1 MGVSPACISAVKAA
15 SGDQLTDA
23 EARALIERMEAR
35 KLAIEAEGKLDDI
48 NAKMMEL
55 ARADAEADKIAAALA
70 RKHAA
75 LSAMRYNERIGHIDT
90 LLRDGVPYQKAILAV
105 LEGTTRNVA
114 RGRESVGRAKL
125 AYEARWLGGMMGR
138 LQREVPAFDGLM
150 RDKQFLGDVVRE
162 MHQINRDGGRPGVT
176 GNEDA
181 KKAAAILADTAE
193 RTRRDLNRQGAAI
206 GKLDGWAGPQRHS
219 QPKAMKAGQD
229 AWVAETADLLDLE
242 RTFPDLTRAEA
253 HDVLGQIWENIVAGR
268 VPDEIGAAKGRK
280 VPANV
285 AKALGK
291 SRVLHFKDPDAWLA
305 YNARYGEGH
314 VVDGIVTYLRRA
326 AMTAAQMKVLGP
338 NPEATM
344 DRLLRHYERQARRD
358 TKLTQK
364 QRAAAGDAL
373 ANGRDPTSNG
383 AIVSAMAE
391 ASGMTLVPNHVTAAR
406 YMSGF
411 RAVQSMAKLGAA
423 VVSSVSD
430 LASRASAMKYQGKSL
445 TRSYAEQFGDLIN
458 GRGNA
463 EQKELAYMLGEGFDG
478 PLDMMVGPYWSED
491 APMGKMHKL
500 QSMFFKLS
508 GLTWWTDSMKASQ
521 ARMVSNWMAR
531 NSDRAFGDLPSGY
544 RAVMMQQGITPAE
557 WDAIRATKFALGDGR
572 EYITPDRVAGISD
585 ATMAGLVGDR
595 LDAAKTDAARARIID
610 DARFDLGMKLQGF
623 ISDEV
628 GFGVIEPDAASR
640 RFLLRGTRPGTVA
653 GEALRFI
660 AQFKGFPIAFA
671 QRVGGRA
678 VMGAVGETALERSLH
693 RAGHIGAL
701 QAGMFVAGYMAM
713 TAKDFARGYGP
724 RDPDKKETI
733 AAAMMQGGGMGIY
746 GDFLFAQTSRFGS
759 GVLETVAG
767 PGIGAAADAI
777 TLAMKLRDGDAKAGE
792 TLNFALQNT
801 PFINLFWTR
810 PALDFL
816 ILNEL
821 RDGLSPGFLA
831 RQTANRRNDYGQ
843 VRWHDPVGADLF

>member
-1 MGVSPACISAVKAA
+1 MGVSPACINAVKAA

-48 NAKMMEL
+48 NAKLMEL
-55 ARADAEADKIAAALA
+55 ARADAEAEQIAAALA

-75 LSAMRYNERIGHIDT
+75 LSALRYNERIGHIDT

-105 LEGTTRNVA
+105 FEGTTRNVA

-125 AYEARWLGGMMGR
+125 AYEGRWIGHMMGR
-138 LQREVPAFDGLM
+138 MQREVPAFDGLM
-150 RDKQFLGDVVRE
+150 RDRQFLDDVVRE
-162 MHQINRDGGRPGVT
+162 MHQINRDGGRPGVS
-176 GNEDA
+176 GNDDA
-181 KKAAAILADTAE
+181 AKAAAILADVAE
-193 RTRRDLNRQGAAI
+193 RSRRDLNKQGAAI

-229 AWVAETADLLDLE
+229 VWVAEIADLLDLE

-268 VPDEIGAAKGRK
+268 VPDEVGAAKGRK

-291 SRVLHFKDPDAWLA
+291 SRVLHFKSPDDWLA
-305 YNARYGEGH
+305 YNAKYGEGH
-314 VVDGIVTYLRRA
+314 VVDGIVTHLRRG

-358 TKLTQK
+358 KSLTPK
-364 QRAAAGDAL
+364 QRAATGDAL
-373 ANGRDPTSNG
+373 ANGRDPSSNG

-411 RAVQSMAKLGAA
+411 RAVQSMAKLGGA
-423 VVSSVSD
+423 VISSVSD
-430 LASRASAMKYQGKSL
+430 LVSRASAMKYQGKSL
-445 TRSYAEQFGDLIN
+445 TRSYADQFRDLIN

-491 APMGKMHKL
+491 APMGRMHKL
-500 QSMFFKLS
+500 QSWFFRLS
-508 GLTWWTDSMKASQ
+508 GLTWWTDSMRASQ
-521 ARMVSNWMAR
+521 ARMLSNWMAR
-531 NSDRAFGDLPSGY
+531 NSDKSFADLPSGY

-557 WDAIRATKFALGDGR
+557 WDAVRATKFALGDGR
-572 EYITPDRVAGISD
+572 EYITPDRVSAIPGMS
-585 ATMAGLVGDR
+585 
-595 LDAAKTDAARARIID
+595 D
-610 DARFDLGMKLQGF
+610 DARFDLEMKLRGF

-628 GFGVIEPDAASR
+628 GFGIIEPDAASR

-660 AQFKGFPIAFA
+660 AQFKGFPVAFA

-678 VMGAVGETALERSLH
+678 IMGAVGETPLERNLH
-693 RAGHIGAL
+693 RVAHIGSL

-713 TAKDFARGYGP
+713 TAKDFARGFGP
-724 RDPDKKETI
+724 RDPEKKETVL
-733 AAAMMQGGGMGIY
+733 AAMMQGGGLGIY
-746 GDFLFAQTSRFGS
+746 GDFLFGQTSRFGS

-801 PFINLFWTR
+801 PFINLFYAR

-821 RDGLSPGFLA
+821 RDALSPGFLA
-831 RQTANRRNDYGQ
+831 RQAANRRRDYGQ
-843 VRWHDPVGADLF
+843 VRWADPIGADLF

>member
-1 MGVSPACISAVKAA
+1 
-15 SGDQLTDA
+15 
-23 EARALIERMEAR
+23 
-35 KLAIEAEGKLDDI
+35 
-48 NAKMMEL
+48 
-55 ARADAEADKIAAALA
+55 
-70 RKHAA
+70 
-75 LSAMRYNERIGHIDT
+75 
-90 LLRDGVPYQKAILAV
+90 
-105 LEGTTRNVA
+105 
-114 RGRESVGRAKL
+114 
-125 AYEARWLGGMMGR
+125 
-138 LQREVPAFDGLM
+138 
-150 RDKQFLGDVVRE
+150 
-162 MHQINRDGGRPGVT
+162 
-176 GNEDA
+176 
-181 KKAAAILADTAE
+181 
-193 RTRRDLNRQGAAI
+193 
-206 GKLDGWAGPQRHS
+206 
-219 QPKAMKAGQD
+219 
-229 AWVAETADLLDLE
+229 
-242 RTFPDLTRAEA
+242 
-253 HDVLGQIWENIVAGR
+253 
-268 VPDEIGAAKGRK
+268 
-280 VPANV
+280 
-285 AKALGK
+285 
-291 SRVLHFKDPDAWLA
+291 
-305 YNARYGEGH
+305 
-314 VVDGIVTYLRRA
+314 
-326 AMTAAQMKVLGP
+326 
-338 NPEATM
+338 
-344 DRLLRHYERQARRD
+344 
-358 TKLTQK
+358 
-364 QRAAAGDAL
+364 
-373 ANGRDPTSNG
+373 
-383 AIVSAMAE
+383 
-391 ASGMTLVPNHVTAAR
+391 
-406 YMSGF
+406 
-411 RAVQSMAKLGAA
+411 
-423 VVSSVSD
+423 
-430 LASRASAMKYQGKSL
+430 
-445 TRSYAEQFGDLIN
+445 
-458 GRGNA
+458 
-463 EQKELAYMLGEGFDG
+463 
-478 PLDMMVGPYWSED
+478 
-491 APMGKMHKL
+491 
-500 QSMFFKLS
+500 
-508 GLTWWTDSMKASQ
+508 
-521 ARMVSNWMAR
+521 
-531 NSDRAFGDLPSGY
+531 
-544 RAVMMQQGITPAE
+544 
-557 WDAIRATKFALGDGR
+557 
-572 EYITPDRVAGISD
+572 
-585 ATMAGLVGDR
+585 MAGLVGDR